1 MRLAALVLAFASTST
16 FAQTA
21 QVFECAHYSH
31 EIDAYIALSDDVVHN
46 HIEGVRA
53 GNTMQ
58 FSEGQRIR
66 NQVWQDTMADRNAIQ
81 SIAYLGDVPNCA
93 RLAAD
98 AKAKIDAILEEN
110 GLQAHEVG
118 G

>member
-1 MRLAALVLAFASTST
+1 MRLAALVLAFASTSA
-16 FAQTA
+16 FAQSA

-31 EIDAYIALSDDVVHN
+31 RIDQYIAYSDDVVHN

-66 NQVWQDTMADRNAIQ
+66 NQVWQDTMEERNAIQ
-81 SIAYLGDVPNCA
+81 SIAYLGDVPKCA
-93 RLAAD
+93 RLAAA

-110 GLQAHEVG
+110 GLQIHEVG